1 VMGLKMPTMF
11 STRALAQS
19 LFSAAITAADPAY
32 AIQQQLTRQGDEL
45 VVGSWRQNLARCKRV
60 VVIGAGKASARMA
73 SAVEMVLGERIDAGV
88 VVVKYGHKEKLQR
101 IRQYEAAH
109 PVPDDAGVAAV
120 AALEQVVLG
129 LGADDLVIACWSGGA
144 SALLP
149 APHAGLSL
157 ADKQAV
163 TQALL
168 ASGADIAVVN
178 AVRKHCSRLK
188 GGQLARLM
196 APARVLCLAVSD
208 VVGDDLATIGSGPFV
223 ADPTTFIVVQQHLA
237 RWQVAVPAAVEKLIA
252 DGVAGRIPET
262 PKANDPCFT
271 HVHHHLVASNAQAIA
286 AIAEQA
292 RAAGYEPVV
301 WQQPLIGEARAAGA
315 TFAAA
320 AVRALDNK
328 KRICLI
334 AGGET
339 TVTLGHN
346 PGKGGRNQEFA
357 LAAAGMLSASRW
369 SGQPLPIT
377 ILAAGTD
384 GTDGPTDAAGA
395 LIDGTTKQRGD
406 AAGLDLERHLNDH
419 NAYPYFSAI
428 GDLIITGA
436 TGTNVM
442 DVDIAL
448 ISP

>member
-1 VMGLKMPTMF
+1 MS

-32 AIQQQLTRQGDEL
+32 AIQQQLTRQGDDL
-45 VVGSWRQNLARCKRV
+45 VVGSWRHNIARCKRL

-73 SAVEMVLGERIDAGV
+73 SAVEKLLGDRIDAGV
-88 VVVKYGHKEKLQR
+88 VVVKYGHTEKLKH

-109 PVPDDAGVAAV
+109 PVPDEAGVAAV
-120 AALEQVVLG
+120 AELEQIVSG

-144 SALLP
+144 SALMP
-149 APHAGLSL
+149 APKTGLSL

-188 GGQLARLM
+188 GGQFARII

-223 ADPTTFIVVQQHLA
+223 ADPTTFIAVQEHLT
-237 RWQVAVPAAVEKLIA
+237 RWQVAAPAAVRQLIA
-252 DGVAGRIPET
+252 DGIAGRVPET
-262 PKANDPCFT
+262 PKANDPCFK
-271 HVHHHLVASNAQAIA
+271 HVHHHLVASNAQAVA
-286 AIAEQA
+286 ASAEQA

-301 WQQPLIGEARAAGA
+301 WQQPLVGEARAAGA

-339 TVTLGHN
+339 TVTLGDK

-357 LAAAGMLSASRW
+357 LAAAGMLSATRW
-369 SGQPLPIT
+369 LGQSAPIT
-377 ILAAGTD
+377 LLAAGTD

-395 LIDGTTKQRGD
+395 IVDGTSKQRGD
-406 AAGLDLERHLNDH
+406 AAGVDLEQHLNQH
-419 NAYPYFSAI
+419 NAYPYFKAI

-442 DVDIAL
+442 DVNIAL
-448 ISP
+448 VSP